1 MRDRFSLDR
10 KTTFKLCV
18 VMALVVA
25 LIGVMI
31 EVQKCKD
38 AGTAVSETTVETEAE
53 GENK

>member
-1 MRDRFSLDR
+1 MRDRFSLER

-31 EVQKCKD
+31 QVQKCKD
-38 AGTAVSETTVETEAE
+38 ARTAVNETAVETEAE
-53 GENK
+53 GEGE